1 MQAQLNNALIR
12 LGKRLGNA
20 RLQRLQRLQALAF
33 KEHAQGNSQAHEAW
47 LAPLLTEYYDPLY
60 RYHLDKQR
68 DSDTAPPEI
77 HVGDWDSCLAA
88 ARQWRR

>member
-1 MQAQLNNALIR
+1 MQAQLSNALIR

-33 KEHAQGNSQAHEAW
+33 KEHTQGNPQAHEAW

-60 RYHLDKQR
+60 RHHLEKQR
-68 DSDTAPPEI
+68 AAAPPEI
-77 HVGDWDSCLAA
+77 HVGDWDSCLEA
-88 ARQWRR
+88 ARQWSH